1 MYSKQICFRN
11 WFIIRNLFL
20 SFRFLQVCEL
30 WRRHPTFLKG
40 NYRFVRVE
48 LEKILMNQKSKQDRS
63 GSNGDR
69 GSVDKSKNKYSDDL
83 RKACQTKNTDLEG
96 IVSKATKE
104 FVWILVQEHY
114 SMRMGYT
121 KLYGPEPAVVKY
133 KVDDYI
139 RVSLEENVS
148 TKWIC

>member
-1 MYSKQICFRN
+1 MSQN
-11 WFIIRNLFL
+11 
-20 SFRFLQVCEL
+20 
-30 WRRHPTFLKG
+30 
-40 NYRFVRVE
+40 
-48 LEKILMNQKSKQDRS
+48 SKQDRR
-63 GSNGDR
+63 GPNGDR

-83 RKACQTKNTDLEG
+83 RKTCQTKNTDLEG

-148 TKWIC
+148 TK